1 MRRRRP
7 YRTAIQVLSP
17 CATHPRTPRR
27 PPNRDVA
34 VRAPRRPCAAIGRRA
49 SPPPHRA
56 HAVDGCDPLL
66 KARTPTKGLGSPP
79 RALPRA
85 SSCHCR
91 RQRRRRRA
99 PSSSRLYRQ
108 CVLLRPALGPP
119 VATLL
124 AYCSD
129 RAASS
134 PEFELPRPPPGK
146 PCRAHA
152 PACSPSQWALVASPL
167 GHTGALCITYCS
179 VGPFPSLD
187 FAPPRLCC
195 PGAAAAAR
203 RRPLQPG
210 HHRQSLSGE
219 PSRFPR
225 RSLAYPGTPSPPA
238 SSSSPSVPRRGKV
251 RT

>member
-1 MRRRRP
+1 MRRRGP

-49 SPPPHRA
+49 SSPPHRA
-56 HAVDGCDPLL
+56 HAVDGRDPLL
-66 KARTPTKGLGSPP
+66 KARAHTKGLDSPP
-79 RALPRA
+79 HALPRA
-85 SSCHCR
+85 SSRHCR
-91 RQRRRRRA
+91 RQRCRRRA
-99 PSSSRLYRQ
+99 PPSGHLYRQ
-108 CVLLRPALGPP
+108 CVLLRPALGPS

-146 PCRAHA
+146 PCRARA

-167 GHTGALCITYCS
+167 GHTEALCIAYCS
-179 VGPFPSLD
+179 AGPFPSPD

-195 PGAAAAAR
+195 PGAAGAAR
-203 RRPLQPG
+203 QRPLRPSYHWQT
-210 HHRQSLSGE
+210 LSGE
-219 PSRFPR
+219 PNRFPR
-225 RSLAYPGTPSPPA
+225 RSLAYTGTPSPPA
-238 SSSSPSVPRRGKV
+238 SSSSPSGQRGGV